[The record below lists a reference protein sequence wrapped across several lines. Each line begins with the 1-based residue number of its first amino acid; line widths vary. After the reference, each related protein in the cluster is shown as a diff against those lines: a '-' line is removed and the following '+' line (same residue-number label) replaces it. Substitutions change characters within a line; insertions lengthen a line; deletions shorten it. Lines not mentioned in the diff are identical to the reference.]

1 MTEPVTYQT
10 DGVVA
15 QITINRADKRN
26 AINDAVS
33 VALGKAYRRF
43 AQGPERC
50 AVLTGAGDMAFSA
63 GLDFHDAPRSSL
75 EHYPGYAAPIG
86 KPLIGA
92 VSGHCIGGA
101 FVIALH
107 CDLLVASE
115 SAQFS
120 FLEGQLG
127 LLGGAAGGVFTRLP
141 AKIAAEVVM
150 LGHVI
155 DARRAF
161 EVGLANRVVPVGQQ
175 VAVATEWAR
184 RIAAMAPLVV
194 QGCKSMMDEVLQ
206 RGPYESALPSIRML
220 ENIRTSE
227 DGQEGVKAYL
237 EKRTAQFKGK

>member
-33 VALGKAYRRF
+33 VALGNAYRRY

-92 VSGHCIGGA
+92 YTAFKGGH
-101 FVIALH
+101 ALNNT
-107 CDLLVASE
+107 LLRR
-115 SAQFS
+115 
-120 FLEGQLG
+120 
-127 LLGGAAGGVFTRLP
+127 LLADAT
-141 AKIAAEVVM
+141 AYEVVSFDKPA
-150 LGHVI
+150 
-155 DARRAF
+155 DAPR
-161 EVGLANRVVPVGQQ
+161 GLA
-175 VAVATEWAR
+175 EL
-184 RIAAMAPLVV
+184 AP
-194 QGCKSMMDEVLQ
+194 
-206 RGPYESALPSIRML
+206 AW
-220 ENIRTSE
+220 
-227 DGQEGVKAYL
+227 
-237 EKRTAQFKGK
+237 